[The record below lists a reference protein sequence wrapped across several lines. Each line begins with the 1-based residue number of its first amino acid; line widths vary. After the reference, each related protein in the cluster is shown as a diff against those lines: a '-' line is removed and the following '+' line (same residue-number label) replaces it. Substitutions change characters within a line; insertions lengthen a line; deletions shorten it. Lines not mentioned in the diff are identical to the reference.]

1 MTSGSEELIGLRD
14 DGILAANA
22 RGPPV
27 GRGLGRM
34 ISPAVESSLARG
46 ARDGGANPIACH
58 GEP

>member
-1 MTSGSEELIGLRD
+1 MIGLRD

-34 ISPAVESSLARG
+34 TPSAEESSLARG
-46 ARDGGANPIACH
+46 ARDEGANPIACH
-58 GEP
+58 GER

>member
-1 MTSGSEELIGLRD
+1 MIGLRD

-22 RGPPV
+22 HGPPV
-27 GRGLGRM
+27 GGGLGRM